1 MGTENIKNHH
11 EINNDKDNGHDSHKH
26 NHHKHNHY
34 HPDTGKLSTSRLLI
48 AVSLNFLIT
57 TGEII
62 GGVLSGSLALLSDA
76 LHNFT
81 DAIALIISYTASKI
95 SRKENTLERTFG
107 YRRIEILA
115 ALINALFLVTV
126 SVFLIKEGIERILK
140 PVQING
146 FIVIT
151 VALVGLCANTIS
163 VLILHKDSKHNLNV
177 KSAYIHLL
185 GDALSSLAVV
195 VGGIIMHFFRIYWID
210 AVLTILIA
218 LFIIKSAIS
227 IVVEASGIL
236 MHKVPDGL
244 NILEIENKIMELPHI
259 DGIHH
264 VHIWQLNEIDVFF
277 ESHVDLKSDCL
288 ISETADIRK
297 QIESILKE
305 FGISHVTLQLEFG
318 CCEDRNLISKENHST
333 FHK

>member
-1 MGTENIKNHH
+1 MGTENIKNHD
-11 EINNDKDNGHDSHKH
+11 IDNQNDHGNHNHNLHSHKH
-26 NHHKHNHY
+26 HEH
-34 HPDTGKLSTSRLLI
+34 DATTLSTSRLLI

-62 GGVLSGSLALLSDA
+62 GGIISGSLALLSDA

-81 DAIALIISYTASKI
+81 DAIALIISYAASKI

-115 ALINALFLVTV
+115 ALFNALFLMII
-126 SVFLIKEGIERILK
+126 SVFLIKEGIERIIK

-146 FIVIT
+146 FIVII
-151 VALVGLCANTIS
+151 VAAVGLLANTIS
-163 VLILHKDSKHNLNV
+163 VLILHKDSKHSLNV

-195 VGGIIMHFFRIYWID
+195 ASGLILHYFRIYWID

-227 IVVEASGIL
+227 IVIEASSIL

-244 NILEIENKIMELPHI
+244 NILEIENKILEIPHI
-259 DGIHH
+259 EGIHH
-264 VHIWQLNEIDVFF
+264 VHIWQLNEHDLFF

-288 ISETADIRK
+288 LSKTTDIRK

-318 CCEDRNLISKENHST
+318 CCEDRSLISTEKH
-333 FHK
+333 